1 MTKQPRNQA
10 PPQRHV
16 LYVPS
21 LISTGAALGC
31 GAKRHEWHNRKE
43 P

>member
-10 PPQRHV
+10 PLQRHV
-16 LYVPS
+16 LCVPS

-31 GAKRHEWHNRKE
+31 AECRDG
-43 P
+43 